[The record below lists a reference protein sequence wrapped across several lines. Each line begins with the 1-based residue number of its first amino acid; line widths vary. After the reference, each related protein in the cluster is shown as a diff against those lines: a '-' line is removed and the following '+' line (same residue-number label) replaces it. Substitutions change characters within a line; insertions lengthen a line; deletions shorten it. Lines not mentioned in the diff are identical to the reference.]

1 MSYWIESDIITLALA
16 IFLSGLLIP
25 QILRVAH
32 RRKLFDES
40 SEESKRKIHHGFVPR
55 LGGIAF
61 FPSTLFSVC
70 LVLAV
75 GFTLGD
81 ISSSYDLSEH
91 GVALIYLASA
101 GMLLYITGMADDLVG
116 VPYRTKFVVQIL
128 SAVIVVCSDTVI
140 PTLDGLFWIGE
151 LPPVISWI
159 LSAFLVVFVVNALNL
174 IDGIDGLATSLSI
187 IALVFYAVILFIAG
201 CYLYSMLACGMIG
214 TLCAF
219 FYFNVFGRAEKG
231 RKIFMGDTGS
241 LTAGLILAFLGLAV
255 SGLPEGMT
263 IDGVSPFVLA
273 YSPLVIP
280 AFDVVRV
287 YLHRVRQHRNPF
299 LPDNTHIHH
308 KLLALGY
315 SQRGALGVIVVFAI
329 FFLAVNILLSP
340 FVQVTFILIID
351 VAVWT
356 LANVLLTRAI
366 KKREDR
372 VGRKLY
378 E

>member
-1 MSYWIESDIITLALA
+1 MAYWIESDIFTLALA

-40 SEESKRKIHHGFVPR
+40 IENSNRKIHHGFVPR

-61 FPSTLFSVC
+61 FPSTLFSIC
-70 LVLAV
+70 LVLAI
-75 GFTLGD
+75 GFSLGY
-81 ISSSYDLSEH
+81 ISYSIDLKEH

-101 GMLLYITGMADDLVG
+101 GMLMYVVGMADDLVG
-116 VPYRTKFVVQIL
+116 VKYRSKFAVQIL
-128 SAVIVVCSDTVI
+128 SAIIIVCSGTLI
-140 PTLDGLFWIGE
+140 PDLDGLFWIRE
-151 LPPVISWI
+151 LPSVISWI

-174 IDGIDGLATSLSI
+174 IDGIDGLATALSI
-187 IALVFYAVILFIAG
+187 IALVFYAVVLFIAD
-201 CYLYSMLACGMIG
+201 CYLYSMLACGLIG
-214 TLCAF
+214 TLLAF
-219 FYFNVFGRAEKG
+219 FYFNVFGRVEKG

-241 LTAGLILAFLGLAV
+241 LTVGIILAFLGLAV
-255 SGLPEGMT
+255 SDLPPSST
-263 IDGVSPFVLA
+263 IDEVSPFVLA

-287 YLHRVRQHRNPF
+287 YLHRVKHHRNPF

-315 SQRGALGVIVVFAI
+315 SQRAALGIIVSFAV
-329 FFLAVNILLSP
+329 FFLAANILLSP
-340 FVQVTFILIID
+340 YVQVTFILMGD
-351 VAVWT
+351 VAIYT
-356 LANVLLTRAI
+356 LANIMLTRAI
-366 KKREDR
+366 KKREGK
-372 VGRKLY
+372 VGKKLY